1 MYKRQLLDYIISMGH
16 KKIAYIHGQ
25 DFSSVTR
32 DRLAAYYRALE
43 NHGIDIPEEYV
54 REARYL
60 ETEDVAKQTEY
71 LLDLPDK
78 PTCIIYPD
86 DTAAIGGI
94 NVIRSRGLRIPE
106 DISIAG
112 YDGTRVSQMLSPKLT
127 TIRQD
132 TDKIGR
138 EAADRL
144 ISTIKKPKTALVER
158 AVVEGI
164 LLEGESVGRI

>member
-1 MYKRQLLDYIISMGH
+1 MYVSRISDRNVVS
-16 KKIAYIHGQ
+16 IATELALSCKAVH
-25 DFSSVTR
+25 SVRNT
-32 DRLAAYYRALE
+32 
-43 NHGIDIPEEYV
+43 
-54 REARYL
+54 RYL
-60 ETEDVAKQTEY
+60 ETENVAKQTEY